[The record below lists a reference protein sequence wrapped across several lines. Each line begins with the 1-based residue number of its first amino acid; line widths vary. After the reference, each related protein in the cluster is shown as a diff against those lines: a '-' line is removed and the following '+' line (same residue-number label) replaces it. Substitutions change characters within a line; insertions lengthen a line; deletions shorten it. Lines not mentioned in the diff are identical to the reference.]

1 MEILSW
7 GGAEIF
13 GRWVHYFA
21 GVAWI
26 GMLWFFNFVQGGWF
40 KTTDAD
46 TKNNA
51 VKEMVPNA
59 LWWFRFGALWT
70 WISGMYLLWH
80 RADYLGMAN
89 LGNSSWTVWILLGSL
104 MGTFMFLNVW
114 LIIWPAQKII
124 IGKANGQDLG
134 DAAAAAARA
143 GVASRT
149 NTLFSIPLLF
159 MMGAASHFTIS
170 VRETGIWPA
179 FLVCAA
185 LIVLIEIN
193 AAFGPK
199 KMGPMASVKG
209 VVTSGCVLLLV
220 QYLIV
225 DLMCK

>member
-1 MEILSW
+1 MEILSQS
-7 GGAEIF
+7 GAEIF

-40 KTTDAD
+40 KTTSAD

-80 RADYLGMAN
+80 RATQIGMAN
-89 LGNSSWTVWILLGSL
+89 LGNSSWTIWILLGTL

-114 LIIWPAQKII
+114 LVIWPAQKII
-124 IGKANGQDLG
+124 IGKANGEDLG

-159 MMGAASHFTIS
+159 MMGAASHFNIA
-170 VRETGIWPA
+170 VRETGVWPA
-179 FLVCAA
+179 FGVCAV
-185 LIVLIEIN
+185 LITLIEIN
-193 AAFGPK
+193 AVGPK
-199 KMGPMASVKG
+199 KMGPMASPKG
-209 VVTSGCVLLLV
+209 VITSGCVLLLV